1 MKPLSNH
8 GGDAQAALV
17 LDLLRERRRLL
28 GQESLSGTLVQRRSL
43 LLRGALIGLALAG
56 GMLLLAAAL
65 LVQKGLLQAQMGQLE
80 VYEDQAAALQ
90 SELLGRRRKLG
101 QIQHTNRALV
111 TALTSGRSSSALLT
125 ALQLSTPAGVQLRS
139 VDASGANLV
148 LKGQA
153 YDPLALQRINALQLQ
168 LQRSPLLAGPALRL
182 KKVERQPSE
191 PVAAG
196 RSTGA
201 SSGLKPAPQPGP
213 LAFELSV
220 PFAPLDPPRQL
231 ELLGRLGSEGMAR
244 RLQLLR
250 AEGLLP

>member
-1 MKPLSNH
+1 VKTLGKH

-17 LDLLRERRRLL
+17 LDLLRERRRLR
-28 GQESLSGTLVQRRSL
+28 GQESLSGTLAQRRSV

-56 GMLLLAAAL
+56 GMLLVAAAL

-80 VYEDQAAALQ
+80 VYEGQAAALQ
-90 SELLGRRRKLG
+90 SELRGRQRKLG

-111 TALTSGRSSSALLT
+111 NALTSGRSSSALLT

-153 YDPLALQRINALQLQ
+153 YDPLALQRINALQLE

-182 KKVERQPSE
+182 KKVERQPNE
-191 PVAAG
+191 PGATG

-201 SSGLKPAPQPGP
+201 TPRPAAKPGP
-213 LAFELSV
+213 VAFELSV

-231 ELLGRLGSEGMAR
+231 ELLGQLGSEGMAR
-244 RLQLLR
+244 RLKLLR